1 MIAHVHAAAAP
12 LRGTIAPPPSKN
24 YTTRYLIASAL
35 AAGRSTVLRPAVQDD
50 AVALVECL
58 RRMGARIE
66 AQDRHGAPLDF
77 AIGNAARIDRLV
89 VDGFGAAP
97 RLVGDGPLMPGNA
110 GAVLR
115 MLLGV
120 SALMPE
126 VTWDTEHRDSLGKRP
141 NRDLLD
147 ALAQLGVECRGNG
160 PDGRLPITL
169 RGGPGRIRAH
179 MAARRRELALE
190 PGEPF
195 PVSVSAAVSSQFASA
210 MLFLAPLLGEPV
222 RLSVSGGLGERSHIE
237 ATRRTLIAAGVPV
250 ESSHDRRYHDVMP
263 RAGYLPQRW
272 QVNGDWPGTAS
283 ILSALAVVPGSE
295 AALANLADDEQ
306 GERTCL
312 EWFAAAGCTAGAA
325 PSTQP
330 RTVRLA
336 APQQLRA
343 ACIDGDRC
351 TDAVLALLAAA
362 MVAEGESRFFNI
374 TNLQFKECD
383 RVREPIE
390 ELRKVYATALAAADG
405 THAPPADRALL
416 WEPDDR
422 PDTIRITGWP
432 AGFRGGIEVD
442 GRGDH
447 RVIMMLSAVA
457 LRCREGLRITG
468 AEHVAKSFPGW
479 FDTMRAL
486 GARVDLH

>member
-1 MIAHVHAAAAP
+1 MIAHVHAAGAP
-12 LRGTIAPPPSKN
+12 LRGTIAPPSSKN
-24 YTTRYLIASAL
+24 YTTRYVIASAL
-35 AAGRSTVLRPAVQDD
+35 AEGRSTVLQPAVQDD

-66 AQDRHGAPLDF
+66 ALDREGAPLDF
-77 AIGNAARIDRLV
+77 RIANAARIDRLV
-89 VDGFGAAP
+89 IDGFGAAP
-97 RLVGDGPLMPGNA
+97 RLVGEGPLMPGNA

-147 ALAQLGVECRGNG
+147 ALAQLGVECEANG
-160 PDGRLPITL
+160 ADGRLPITL
-169 RGGPGRIRAH
+169 HGGIERIRAH
-179 MAARRRELALE
+179 VARRRGELGLDA
-190 PGEPF
+190 GEPF

-210 MLFLAPLLGEPV
+210 MLFLAPLLGEPM
-222 RLSVSGGLGERSHIE
+222 RLSVSGGLEERSHIE

-250 ESSHDRRYHDVMP
+250 ESSHDRRYHDVS
-263 RAGYLPQRW
+263 RAAYRPQRW

-295 AALANLADDEQ
+295 AALPNLADDEQ

-312 EWFAAAGCTAGAA
+312 EWFAAAGCTIEA
-325 PSTQP
+325 PASAQP
-330 RTVRLA
+330 RTVRFA
-336 APQQLRA
+336 APVRLRGA
-343 ACIDGDRC
+343 RIDGDRC

-374 TNLQFKECD
+374 ANLQFKECD
-383 RVREPIE
+383 RVRETIE
-390 ELRKVYATALAAADG
+390 ELRKVYATALPSADG
-405 THAPPADRALL
+405 EMAPSPERALL

-422 PDTIRITGWP
+422 PDTIRIMGWP

-447 RVIMMLSAVA
+447 RVIMMLAAVA
-457 LRCREGLRITG
+457 LRCREGLRIAG

-486 GARVDLH
+486 GARVDIS